1 MIVRTVLTVIFSA
14 GVLLLPGYAEDVI
27 VIDSAPPQS
36 ELLEDIKNA
45 CEFYGLSLKV
55 ILTGNGT
62 RDGLIT
68 DQIEQSGADAVIISS
83 KASAYMDLEK
93 ICAELKENRR
103 ERIRF
108 LVTELSPASNT
119 GQACM
124 QAETDP
130 ARSLYRFGDFPE
142 FTRQLSGQET
152 PFIEKDVYYFPV
164 DEKTHEVVMEVND
177 HKNKKN
183 ISLPVFVRT
192 GLNGFE
198 IFFLADLDSAKPEQE
213 FMENIS
219 LMLFLRYASGQRCWQ
234 SSGYFANLTIDDPW
248 LTESYGYLNFDELC
262 REDNRNFHTTIAF
275 IPWNFDRSEPEVV
288 ELFKSNPDKLSLC
301 LHGNN
306 HDHYEFKNYNSGTNG
321 SMPSQALEIQD
332 ADIRQ
337 ALARMEKHKELTG
350 LDYDRVMI
358 FPQGIAPE
366 SALKLLKKYNFWATV
381 NGGHIPLGAEKP
393 DDPLFDFK
401 AVTLDYVD
409 FPSFRRYY
417 PDETEFRVALDL
429 FFGNPLLFY
438 SHHDYFKKGINA
450 FDARAEWVNQ
460 IQPDI
465 QWRSLGHIVR
475 HYYQERRLGAGV
487 FEIKAFTSNFII
499 TNPHSRDITCHI
511 HKEEDFSIP
520 VKQVWVGGRPWYFE
534 ESQNELF
541 LTVDIP
547 QGQWREVM
555 IEYENDL
562 DTASIDIS
570 KNDPRINRL
579 RKISDFRDITLSRNF
594 LGRWI
599 ISIYYDTGL
608 YEWGI
613 KRLAAVI
620 ILVFLILALSAGIF
634 FFYRRRKKIK
644 GKVNQ

>member
-1 MIVRTVLTVIFSA
+1 MIVRTISAILFST
-14 GVLLLPGYAEDVI
+14 GLLLLPGYAEDVI
-27 VIDSAPPQS
+27 VIESASPAS
-36 ELLEDIKNA
+36 EFLEDIKNA
-45 CEFYGLSLKV
+45 CEFYGLSCKT
-55 ILTGNGT
+55 ILAASDTQ
-62 RDGLIT
+62 DFLIA
-68 DQIEQSGADAVIISS
+68 DQIAQSGADAVIISS

-108 LVTELSPASNT
+108 LVTELSPDSNI
-119 GQACM
+119 GKACKRT
-124 QAETDP
+124 ETNP
-130 ARSLYRFGDFPE
+130 ARSLYRFGDDFE

-164 DEKTHEVVMEVND
+164 DEKAHEAVLEIND
-177 HKNKKN
+177 HKKK
-183 ISLPVFVRT
+183 ISLPVYVKT
-192 GLNGFE
+192 ELNGFE
-198 IFFLADLDSAKPEQE
+198 IFFLADLDSAKPAQE
-213 FMENIS
+213 SLENIS
-219 LMLFLRYASGQRCWQ
+219 LMLFLRYANGQKCWRN
-234 SSGYFANLTIDDPW
+234 SGYFANLTIDDPW
-248 LTESYGYLNFDELC
+248 LTEAYGYLDFAEFCGD
-262 REDNRNFHTTIAF
+262 DNRNFHTTIAF
-275 IPWNFDRSEPEVV
+275 IPWNFDRSEPGVV
-288 ELFKSNPDKLSLC
+288 KLFKNNPDKLSLC

-306 HDHYEFKNYNSGTNG
+306 HDHYEFKKYNSGAKG
-321 SMPSQALEIQD
+321 QRPSQALEIQET
-332 ADIRQ
+332 DIRQ

-366 SALKLLKKYNFWATV
+366 ATLKLLKKYNFWATV

-393 DDPLFDFK
+393 DDPIFAFK
-401 AVTLDYVD
+401 AVTLKYAN

-417 PDETEFRVALDL
+417 PDETEFQVALDL

-438 SHHDYFKKGINA
+438 SHHDYFKKGIDA
-450 FDARAEWVNQ
+450 FDGRAAWVEQ

-465 QWRSLGHIVR
+465 QWRSLGYIAR
-475 HYYQERRLGAGV
+475 HYYLERRRDEGV
-487 FEIKAFTSNFII
+487 FEIKAFTNNFVI
-499 TNPHSRDITCHI
+499 TNPHLREITCHI

-520 VKQVWVGGRPWYFE
+520 IKQVWVGGRPWYFE
-534 ESQNELF
+534 ESENKLF

-547 QGQWREVM
+547 QGQSREVM

-562 DTASIDIS
+562 VTTAVDIS
-570 KNDPRINRL
+570 KNDARINRL

-613 KRLAAVI
+613 KRLAFII
-620 ILVFLILALSAGIF
+620 ILIFFIIALSAGIY
-634 FFYRRRKKIK
+634 FYRRRKKSNAK
-644 GKVNQ
+644 